1 MLTKSWLR
9 PALRTAAFLLAL
21 LVAVQGVGHLMMPT
35 SNRHLSG
42 YTAGGVL
49 GEKNNTVDVL
59 VMGDSNT
66 AQGISPMEWYH
77 ARGVTG
83 YAYGEGWLSIYNI
96 YYRLLQIF
104 KEQSPKVVVVSADT
118 VYSRRGGDTYT
129 AAAVREISGEVFPLV
144 RFHDEWKNMHPTEYF
159 EENDYTWRDVNKG
172 FAPITDVSANMYNAQ
187 VWHYMNAEGAKA
199 EYVPAQMKWYLRRIR
214 DLCRKHGAE
223 MMMIAV
229 PACTSW
235 NYSRSLGA
243 AELAVELGVPYVDYN
258 LREENPIGIDWRVDT
273 PDGGNHLN
281 VLGAQKLTDA
291 LGEYLTAHYALED
304 HRGQPGYEEWDE
316 DSARYQEA
324 KQEIWGRARQEADH
338 QLQVLAENG

>member
-118 VYSRRGGDTYT
+118 V
-129 AAAVREISGEVFPLV
+129 
-144 RFHDEWKNMHPTEYF
+144 
-159 EENDYTWRDVNKG
+159 
-172 FAPITDVSANMYNAQ
+172 
-187 VWHYMNAEGAKA
+187 
-199 EYVPAQMKWYLRRIR
+199 
-214 DLCRKHGAE
+214 
-223 MMMIAV
+223 
-229 PACTSW
+229 
-235 NYSRSLGA
+235 
-243 AELAVELGVPYVDYN
+243 
-258 LREENPIGIDWRVDT
+258 
-273 PDGGNHLN
+273 
-281 VLGAQKLTDA
+281 
-291 LGEYLTAHYALED
+291 
-304 HRGQPGYEEWDE
+304 
-316 DSARYQEA
+316 
-324 KQEIWGRARQEADH
+324 
-338 QLQVLAENG
+338 

>member
-1 MLTKSWLR
+1 M
-9 PALRTAAFLLAL
+9 
-21 LVAVQGVGHLMMPT
+21 
-35 SNRHLSG
+35 
-42 YTAGGVL
+42 
-49 GEKNNTVDVL
+49 
-59 VMGDSNT
+59 
-66 AQGISPMEWYH
+66 
-77 ARGVTG
+77 
-83 YAYGEGWLSIYNI
+83 
-96 YYRLLQIF
+96 
-104 KEQSPKVVVVSADT
+104 VVVSADT

-144 RFHDEWKNMHPTEYF
+144 RFHDEWKNMHLTEYF
-159 EENDYTWRDVNKG
+159 KENDYTWRDVNKG
-172 FAPITDVSANMYNAQ
+172 FAPITDVSANMNNAQ
-187 VWHYMNAEGAKA
+187 VWNYMNAEGAKA

-243 AELAVELGVPYVDYN
+243 AELAAELDVPYVDYN

-324 KQEIWGRARQEADH
+324 KQEIWGHARQEADH

>member
-9 PALRTAAFLLAL
+9 PALRTAAFLLEL

-159 EENDYTWRDVNKG
+159 KENDYTWRDVNKG

-187 VWHYMNAEGAKA
+187 VWNYMNAEGAKA

-235 NYSRSLGA
+235 NYSRYLGA
-243 AELAVELGVPYVDYN
+243 AELAAELGVPYVDYN
-258 LREENPIGIDWRVDT
+258 LREENPLGIDWRVDT

-281 VLGAQKLTDA
+281 VLGAQKLTDG

-316 DSARYQEA
+316 DSAKYQA
-324 KQEIWGRARQEADH
+324 ARQEIWDRARQEADY
-338 QLQVLAENG
+338 QLQVIEGNG

>member
-35 SNRHLSG
+35 SNRYLSG

-77 ARGVTG
+77 TYGVTG

-104 KEQSPKVVVVSADT
+104 KEQSPRVVVVCADT
-118 VYSRRGGDTYT
+118 IYSRRGGDTYT

-144 RFHDEWKNMHPTEYF
+144 RFHDEWKNMHLTEYF
-159 EENDYTWRDVNKG
+159 KENNYTWRDVNKG
-172 FAPITDVSANMYNAQ
+172 FAPITDVSANLYNAQ
-187 VWHYMNAEGAKA
+187 VWNYMNAEGAKA
-199 EYVPAQMKWYLRRIR
+199 EYVPVQMKWYLRRIR
-214 DLCRKHGAE
+214 DLCRKHGTD
-223 MMMIAV
+223 MLMIAV

-235 NYSRSLGA
+235 NYSRHLGA
-243 AELAVELGVPYVDYN
+243 AELAGELGVPYVDYN
-258 LREENPIGIDWRVDT
+258 LREENPLGIDWRVDT
-273 PDGGNHLN
+273 PDGGSHLN
-281 VLGAQKLTDA
+281 VLGAQKLTDG

-316 DSARYQEA
+316 DCAQYQEA
-324 KQEIWGRARQEADH
+324 RQKIWDRAQQEADH
-338 QLQVLAENG
+338 QLQTITENG

>member
-1 MLTKSWLR
+1 MLFRS
-9 PALRTAAFLLAL
+9 
-21 LVAVQGVGHLMMPT
+21 
-35 SNRHLSG
+35 
-42 YTAGGVL
+42 
-49 GEKNNTVDVL
+49 
-59 VMGDSNT
+59 
-66 AQGISPMEWYH
+66 
-77 ARGVTG
+77 
-83 YAYGEGWLSIYNI
+83 
-96 YYRLLQIF
+96 
-104 KEQSPKVVVVSADT
+104 KVVVVSADT

-144 RFHDEWKNMHPTEYF
+144 RFHDEWKNMHLTEYF
-159 EENDYTWRDVNKG
+159 KENDYTWRDVNKG

-187 VWHYMNAEGAKA
+187 VWNYMNAEGAKA

>member
-35 SNRHLSG
+35 SNRYLSG

-66 AQGISPMEWYH
+66 AQGISPMEWYQTY
-77 ARGVTG
+77 GVTG

-104 KEQSPKVVVVSADT
+104 KEQSPRVVVVCADT
-118 VYSRRGGDTYT
+118 IYSRRGGDTYT

-159 EENDYTWRDVNKG
+159 KENDYTWRDVNKG

-187 VWHYMNAEGAKA
+187 VWNYMNAEGA
-199 EYVPAQMKWYLRRIR
+199 
-214 DLCRKHGAE
+214 
-223 MMMIAV
+223 
-229 PACTSW
+229 
-235 NYSRSLGA
+235 
-243 AELAVELGVPYVDYN
+243 
-258 LREENPIGIDWRVDT
+258 
-273 PDGGNHLN
+273 
-281 VLGAQKLTDA
+281 
-291 LGEYLTAHYALED
+291 
-304 HRGQPGYEEWDE
+304 
-316 DSARYQEA
+316 
-324 KQEIWGRARQEADH
+324 
-338 QLQVLAENG
+338 